1 MGLIILFSLSM
12 AWAQTEE
19 VRVYQKGRTEI
30 GKDRFTDQ
38 ITSFSLIQGQWTIY
52 FSAKGGP
59 FTLPEGSDLD
69 AWKSKLEKIQS
80 SGAEVEVTFHTQ
92 SDEIISLNAIAKS
105 DGADSNEDKKRAP
118 ASASAPPIKAIG
130 PWSQKD
136 IEDILKAVDKKK

>member
-1 MGLIILFSLSM
+1 MGLIVLFSLSM

-19 VRVYQKGRTEI
+19 VRVYQKGKTEI
-30 GKDRFTDQ
+30 GKDKFTDQ
-38 ITSFSLIQGQWTIY
+38 ITSFSLIQGQWTVY

-59 FTLPEGSDLD
+59 FTLPESSDPD

-80 SGAEVEVTFHTQ
+80 SGSDVEVTYNTQ
-92 SDEIISLNAIAKS
+92 SDEIISLNAVAKS
-105 DGADSNEDKKRAP
+105 DGSESNEDKKRSP
-118 ASASAPPIKAIG
+118 ASASPPPIKAIG